1 MDAKTYCKKTAAFAG
16 YIIQNIPSDLDG
28 DAMDGWMNN
37 PEATKKFLSGLKPP
51 EMAPAKPTPLLSI
64 IATTQLGAVAGK
76 LTRKCFVGQRWRKG
90 GRDKDFDNWLS
101 ANQSSAE
108 KCAISTLAPSRDWMF
123 EEGAA
128 TILGIGVG
136 TDIVLLGKAL
146 IENDHT
152 MTLVQAEE
160 MVEKTESGEKKTGMR
175 TDGWGNWFFVET
187 GDPETPVSVGDV
199 RRGGRDWY
207 ARVYR
212 LDNGNRWNADN
223 RLFVRNSRLSSA
235 FIGGSFLLQI

>member
-152 MTLVQAEE
+152 MTLAQAEE
-160 MVEKTESGEKKTGMR
+160 MVEKTERDEKTGML
-175 TDGWGNWFFVET
+175 TDGYANFFFVET
-187 GDPETPVSVGDV
+187 GDEKNPVSVAHVSRDDSRWSAYVFRLV
-199 RRGGRDWY
+199 RGYRCY
-207 ARVYR
+207 AARR
-212 LDNGNRWNADN
+212 L
-223 RLFVRNSRLSSA
+223 LVRNLSDASK
-235 FIGGSFLLQI
+235 L